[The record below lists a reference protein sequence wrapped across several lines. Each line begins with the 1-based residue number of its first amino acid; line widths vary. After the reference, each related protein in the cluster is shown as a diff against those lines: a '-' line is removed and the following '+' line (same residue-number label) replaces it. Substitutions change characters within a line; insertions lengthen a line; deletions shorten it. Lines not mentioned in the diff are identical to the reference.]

1 MLSRSLLSSLCPKP
15 AVCAMRVQ
23 EYDGGTLM
31 ECIISGSALP
41 ADFPRVIRQQREAV
55 EVRSLS
61 QQQPRPGVHVSSH
74 TRGFLSMAFF
84 PPQAKIRVMT
94 NSNVLHPGISSF
106 KEAHV
111 RPGRIRT
118 PMAPD
123 AIPGVREAGWCVP
136 PPPTHTHECGE
147 VPIFPPSRT
156 SLTRTRTQQERCTH
170 AIPLGAP
177 RLR

>member
-1 MLSRSLLSSLCPKP
+1 
-15 AVCAMRVQ
+15 
-23 EYDGGTLM
+23 M

-55 EVRSLS
+55 EVRSLPAAAAS
-61 QQQPRPGVHVSSH
+61 LRARLLTH
-74 TRGFLSMAFF
+74 TRLLSMAFL
-84 PPQAKIRVMT
+84 PQAKIRVMT

-123 AIPGVREAGWCVP
+123 AIPGVREAGWCVH
-136 PPPTHTHECGE
+136 PTRVGRNH
-147 VPIFPPSRT
+147 VSPSRT
-156 SLTRTRTQQERCTH
+156 SLTRTCTQQERCTH
-170 AIPLGAP
+170 AIPIGPP

>member
-1 MLSRSLLSSLCPKP
+1 
-15 AVCAMRVQ
+15 
-23 EYDGGTLM
+23 
-31 ECIISGSALP
+31 
-41 ADFPRVIRQQREAV
+41 
-55 EVRSLS
+55 
-61 QQQPRPGVHVSSH
+61 
-74 TRGFLSMAFF
+74 MAFF

-118 PMAPD
+118 HMAPD

-136 PPPTHTHECGE
+136 SHQCGGGT
-147 VPIFPPSRT
+147 IFPPSRT